1 MKVIQDLSDNY
12 PDDVNHY
19 TKFSEMGDDSK
30 EEVLFVDLGAVSNP
44 FFRHEHRNYKRKVAL
59 VWEQPCAWTSGRGD
73 SMSVSGDFED
83 YYDEYYTICPYS
95 ADWLNEHFHGREK
108 FKLAIV
114 PYNINDTP
122 QKEYEKEFDVI
133 YWGNIHCLDHL
144 HMLEAMRSFKSNFYT
159 VHPAHWTVKMSKDSF
174 HRYANQISGISEPRR
189 NMWEIL
195 RKTKIFVMTN
205 TIPLTEAHIKSITS
219 MPKWNKNE
227 AFSNLEQMIAPQ
239 MKTRSIEAAF
249 NKTLSLVKKD
259 PWNVIEHFFEPGVD
273 FLYYESNEQLA
284 PMIQEITE
292 NWDDYKHIVDNAYEK
307 AVNNYTSQQ
316 MYKMISEGR

>member
-1 MKVIQDLSDNY
+1 MKVIQDLRDNY

-44 FFRHEHRNYKRKVAL
+44 FFRHEHRDYKRKVAL

-114 PYNINDTP
+114 PYNINDVP
-122 QKEYEKEFDVI
+122 QREYEKEFDVI
-133 YWGNIHCLDHL
+133 YWGNIHSMDHL
-144 HMLEAMRSFKSNFYT
+144 HMLEAMRGFKSNFYT
-159 VHPAHWTVKMSKDSF
+159 VHPAHWTVKMNEEF
-174 HRYANQISGISEPRR
+174 YHRYVNQISGISEPRR
-189 NMWEIL
+189 NMWEML
-195 RKTKIFVMTN
+195 RKTKIFVITN
-205 TIPLTEAHIKSITS
+205 TIPLTEAHVKSITS
-219 MPKWNKNE
+219 MPKWNKNK

-239 MKTRSIEAAF
+239 MKTRAIEAAF

-259 PWNVIEHFFEPGVD
+259 PWNVIEYFFEPGVD
-273 FLYYESNEQLA
+273 FLYYESNEQLR

-292 NWDDYKHIVDNAYEK
+292 NWENYKHIVENAYEK

>member
-1 MKVIQDLSDNY
+1 MKVIQDLRDNY

-95 ADWLNEHFHGREK
+95 ADWLNEYFHEREK

-114 PYNINDTP
+114 PYNINDVP
-122 QKEYEKEFDVI
+122 QREYEKEFDVI
-133 YWGNIHCLDHL
+133 YWGNIHSLEHL
-144 HMLEAMRSFKSNFYT
+144 HMLEVMRNFKSNFYT
-159 VHPAHWTVKMSKDSF
+159 VHPAHWTVKMNEESF

-189 NMWEIL
+189 NMWEML
-195 RKTKIFVMTN
+195 RKTKIFVITN
-205 TIPLTEAHIKSITS
+205 TIPLTDDHIKSITS
-219 MPKWNKNE
+219 MPKWNKNK
-227 AFSNLEQMIAPQ
+227 AFSNLDQMIAPQ
-239 MKTRSIEAAF
+239 MKTRAIEAAF

-273 FLYYESNEQLA
+273 FLYYESDDQLQ

-292 NWDDYKHIVDNAYEK
+292 NWENYKHIVENAYKK